1 MINITS
7 VKFVNN
13 VKNKNRVI
21 AEITVDE
28 ALELPGQE
36 LEGYTL
42 TQGSLAYVIKSGEI
56 YVMGSDGVWYNS
68 ENGESAENIDLS
80 DYYNKSQ
87 IDNLL
92 ANKIDKVSG
101 LGLSSNDY
109 TTAEKNK
116 LSSLS
121 NYDDTAL
128 KAQISAIHSIPTVNS
143 VTYSSLCSYVDTLKN
158 GEFQTMVLKGSSI
171 VDIPVDDNI
180 VVKIYVYS
188 ANTAFMMLYPT
199 GTQYCDRFYTVS
211 KVSGKWGKWYIFTGQ
226 VAETQTT

>member
-1 MINITS
+1 MISIKKNNFIA
-7 VKFVNN
+7 FVGS
-13 VKNKNRVI
+13 KEKI
-21 AEITVDE
+21 DAEIVVDE
-28 ALELPGQE
+28 VSELPEQE
-36 LEGYTL
+36 YDRYILA
-42 TQGSLAYVIKSGEI
+42 QGSLAYVVTSGEV
-56 YVMGSDGVWYNS
+56 YVMGGDGVWHNAENS
-68 ENGESAENIDLS
+68 ENADLS

-128 KAQISAIHSIPTVNS
+128 KSQISAINGIPTINP
-143 VTYSSLCSYVDTLKN
+143 VTYSSLCSYADNLN
-158 GEFQTMVLKGSSI
+158 IGEFQAMILKGSGIS
-171 VDIPVDDNI
+171 DIPVDDNI

-188 ANTAFMMLYPT
+188 KNTAFMLLYPT
-199 GTQYCDRFYTVS
+199 GTLYCDKFYSVS
-211 KVSGKWGKWYIFTGQ
+211 KISGKWGKWYAFAGTA
-226 VAETQTT
+226 VETQTA

>member
-21 AEITVDE
+21 SEIVVDE
-28 ALELPGQE
+28 VSELPEQQYDKYI
-36 LEGYTL
+36 LS
-42 TQGSLAYVIKSGEI
+42 QGSMAYVIKSGEI
-56 YVMGSDGVWYNS
+56 YVMGSDGKWYSS
-68 ENGESAENIDLS
+68 ENNQSVDLS
-80 DYYNKSQ
+80 DYYTKLQTNE
-87 IDNLL
+87 LL
-92 ANKIDKVSG
+92 ASKIDKTAG
-101 LGLSSNDY
+101 MGLSSNDY

-128 KAQISAIHSIPTVNS
+128 KSQISAVHSMPTINS
-143 VTYSSLCSYVDTLKN
+143 ATYSSLYSYADGLN
-158 GEFQTMVLKGSSI
+158 AGEFQVMILKGSG
-171 VDIPVDDNI
+171 VTDIPVDDNI
-180 VVKIYVYS
+180 IAKIYIYS
-188 ANTAFMMLYPT
+188 KNTAFMTLYPT